1 MLLIEI
7 SDTSLKF
14 GREIKILL
22 YAKNNIQEFW
32 LVNLVDK
39 RLEVYRTPNT
49 AKNLF
54 QDIKIL
60 TDGSVSPLVANF
72 TLNIDELF
80 G

>member
-14 GREIKILL
+14 GREIKIPL

-49 AKNLF
+49 EKTCS
-54 QDIKIL
+54 K
-60 TDGSVSPLVANF
+60 T
-72 TLNIDELF
+72 
-80 G
+80 